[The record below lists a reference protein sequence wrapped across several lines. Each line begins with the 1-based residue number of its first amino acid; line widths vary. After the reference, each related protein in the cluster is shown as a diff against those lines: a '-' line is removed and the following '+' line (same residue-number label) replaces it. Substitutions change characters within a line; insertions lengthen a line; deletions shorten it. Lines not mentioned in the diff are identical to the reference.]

1 MYNVGATIKIGSGDK
16 AQGKML
22 SGQEPEVLNRLVKEN
37 EALRKANEKQQEQ
50 LDMLQ
55 QKLEAMSRHI
65 GMN

>member
-1 MYNVGATIKIGSGDK
+1 
-16 AQGKML
+16 ML

-50 LDMLQ
+50 LDTLQ
-55 QKLEAMSRHI
+55 RKLEAMSRHI